1 MPNLASSSVGNIF
14 TIPASDWTM
23 INKRVGEVL
32 AAQIIQKSI
41 AEYLPDYPA
50 LLSSSIL
57 WQQSTFS
64 GLIAEA
70 GDLANYAGTAI
81 TNFTRLN
88 AKVNQV
94 VGSTVPESL
103 KDETMTLLKNLASD
117 TTPLT
122 RASNTLSDQVLT
134 FLNDN
139 NRRWFSL

>member
-94 VGSTVPESL
+94 VGICSSL
-103 KDETMTLLKNLASD
+103 SRETEAGRKGQPGPGKISK
-117 TTPLT
+117 
-122 RASNTLSDQVLT
+122 
-134 FLNDN
+134 
-139 NRRWFSL
+139 